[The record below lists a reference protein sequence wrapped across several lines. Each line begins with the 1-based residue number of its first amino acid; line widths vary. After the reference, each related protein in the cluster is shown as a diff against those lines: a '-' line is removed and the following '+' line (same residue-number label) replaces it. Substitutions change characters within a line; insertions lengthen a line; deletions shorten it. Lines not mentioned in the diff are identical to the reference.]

1 MDFFLEALSTP
12 APLLLPLR
20 RLSGC
25 RSWGIV
31 VVPVTQSPQLL
42 QLCLQVSMSRTGR
55 LPAVTQWDSDH
66 MLQRVCMTTPQQTNI
81 NIRRKWLSW
90 PPVLHDPLTNL
101 HQWV

>member
-31 VVPVTQSPQLL
+31 VVAVTQSPQLL
-42 QLCLQVSMSRTGR
+42 QLCLQVLMSRVAKAAAG
-55 LPAVTQWDSDH
+55 SH
-66 MLQRVCMTTPQQTNI
+66 
-81 NIRRKWLSW
+81 
-90 PPVLHDPLTNL
+90 
-101 HQWV
+101 